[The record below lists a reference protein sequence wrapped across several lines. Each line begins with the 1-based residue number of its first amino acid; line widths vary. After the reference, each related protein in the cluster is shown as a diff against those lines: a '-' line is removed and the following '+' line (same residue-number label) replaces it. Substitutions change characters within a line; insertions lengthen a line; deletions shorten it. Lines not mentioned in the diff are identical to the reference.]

1 MSDTMYTAL
10 ILAGGSSVR
19 MGSDKAFLEGGV
31 ERLCS
36 ELRKGDCNKIIVLCG
51 NKNRVGLFV
60 EECWPDPNENM
71 SVAEILRW
79 AIARLEGEIQL
90 VPCDAFLADQRLFS
104 ILEYGV
110 PLDTNGRRQ
119 PLLARL
125 QASDDLGSSPRVE
138 EMLGYLPSQSLG
150 MLGALAKNINSPE
163 DLREI

>member
-1 MSDTMYTAL
+1 MYTAL
-10 ILAGGSSVR
+10 ILAGGSSLR
-19 MGSDKAFLEGGV
+19 MGSDKAFLKGGV

-36 ELRKGDCNKIIVLCG
+36 ELRKGDCSKIIVLCG
-51 NKNRVGLFV
+51 NKSRVGLFV

-104 ILEYGV
+104 VLKYGV
-110 PLDTNGRRQ
+110 PLDASGRRQ

-125 QASDDLGSSPRVE
+125 QASDDLGSSLRVE
-138 EMLGYLPSQSLG
+138 EMLGYLPSQNLG
-150 MLGALAKNINSPE
+150 SRGMLAKNVNSPE
-163 DLREI
+163 DFKGI